1 MKFATGE
8 LYNRIFVGLIIDDHK
23 IMDLQKAEK
32 KLFELETIPNTLAE
46 CIAEGDKFVAHAR
59 QLAEWAKKPN
69 DELGS
74 FIYSLSDVK
83 LHAPIPKPSKNVM
96 CIGKNYKDHAIE
108 MGSEADIPEYPMVFT
123 KSPTTVTGHG
133 DVINCHSQVTAQL
146 DYEGELAVVI
156 GKSGT
161 HISKEEAYDHIFGY
175 TIINDVTARDL
186 QKKHKQFF
194 IGKSLDSTCP
204 MGPVLVHKSLIPDP
218 QCLQVETRVNGELRQ
233 SGSTSDMVF
242 SIAELI
248 ETLSKGMTLEAGDII
263 ATGTPS
269 GVGKGFTPPKFLQA
283 GDSIDITIEP
293 IGTLSNRMG

>member
-108 MGSEADIPEYPMVFT
+108 MGSEADIPENPMVFT

-233 SGSTSDMVF
+233 SGSTSYMIF

-269 GVGKGFTPPKFLQA
+269 GVGKGFNPPKFLQA

>member
-32 KLFELETIPNTLAE
+32 KLFELETIPTTLAE

-123 KSPTTVTGHG
+123 KSPTTVTGHS

-233 SGSTSDMVF
+233 SGSTSDMIF